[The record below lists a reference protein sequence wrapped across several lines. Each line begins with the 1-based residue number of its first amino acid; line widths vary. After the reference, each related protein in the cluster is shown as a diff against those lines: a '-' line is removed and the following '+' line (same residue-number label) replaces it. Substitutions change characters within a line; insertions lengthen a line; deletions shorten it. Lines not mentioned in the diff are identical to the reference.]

1 MRRCALLVWTL
12 VLVMTCNSQH
22 ERKQPQLDEESLHQA
37 YRALAEQIRQEVHSR
52 GGDVDKQRVHW
63 VLSFS
68 TGHFAADPTAAQA
81 ARYLAKKLV
90 EDLAKARDSVS
101 AYAWEMDVWDHLP
114 GAPRTVIVQSKSPR
128 DMELINKLWPRT
140 PRRDTVGGHDTER
153 AIVEITRALGS
164 VSDAVL
170 VLFTPTAASVA
181 APNTKVLGQNHP
193 DYQSVLEHWDRVQ
206 GATAPP
212 GASKQIQYRVIK
224 PSGEIVNRTMDLVV
238 LVPKQF
244 ISVSSIE
251 APQTVTATDVP
262 TAIRKTRSIFP
273 LILLIVAVLVIPVV
287 WFARN
292 LRNLL
297 FMTPLIEINSH
308 AFFLKRNE
316 GIIIAGTD
324 AITVPEGWHKIVLP
338 GRDVP
343 KRELA
348 KIRKEG
354 TRIVMQA
361 IDCNI
366 RHEGIIYKQ
375 LPLKSDGLTQL
386 ELYGN
391 EETRPG
397 LPEQEWNVPLTI
409 EIRRERG

>member
-1 MRRCALLVWTL
+1 MRCCALLVWTL
-12 VLVMTCNSQH
+12 LLGITCHSQH

-37 YRALAEQIRQEVHSR
+37 YRALASLIRQEVHSR
-52 GGDVDKQRVHW
+52 GGDVGKQRVHW

-90 EDLAKARDSVS
+90 EDLAKAGDSVS

-114 GAPRTVIVQSKSPR
+114 GTSRTVVVQSKSPR
-128 DMELINKLWPRT
+128 DMERINKLWPRT

-153 AIVEITRALGS
+153 AIVEITRMLGS
-164 VSDAVL
+164 VSDTVF

-224 PSGEIVNRTMDLVV
+224 PSGEVVNRTMDLVV

-251 APQTVTATDVP
+251 APQTDTATDATTP
-262 TAIRKTRSIFP
+262 TRRTRSVFP
-273 LILLIVAVLVIPVV
+273 LIVVAVLAILTV
-287 WFARN
+287 WFVARN
-292 LRNLL
+292 FL
-297 FMTPLIEINSH
+297 FMTPSIKINSH

-324 AITVPEGWHKIVLP
+324 AITVPEGWHKIVLS

-348 KIRKEG
+348 KIRKER
-354 TRIVMQA
+354 TRIVIQS

-386 ELYGN
+386 ELYGS
-391 EETRPG
+391 EETRSG
-397 LPEQEWNVPLTI
+397 LPEQEWSVPITI

>member
-1 MRRCALLVWTL
+1 MRHRALFVWTL
-12 VLVMTCNSQH
+12 LLGITCYSQH
-22 ERKQPQLDEESLHQA
+22 EQKQPQLDEQSLHQA
-37 YRALAEQIRQEVHSR
+37 YLALASLIRQEVHSR
-52 GGDVDKQRVHW
+52 GGDVGKQRVHW

-90 EDLAKARDSVS
+90 EDLAKAGDSVS

-114 GAPRTVIVQSKSPR
+114 GTSRTVVVQSKSPR

-153 AIVEITRALGS
+153 AIVEIIRTLGG
-164 VSDAVL
+164 VSDTVF

-273 LILLIVAVLVIPVV
+273 LILLIVAVLAIPVV
-287 WFARN
+287 WFVA
-292 LRNLL
+292 RNLL

-354 TRIVMQA
+354 TQIVVHA
-361 IDCNI
+361 IRCNI
-366 RHEGIIYKQ
+366 RYEGIIYEQ
-375 LPLKSDGLTQL
+375 MRLKSDVLTQL
-386 ELYGN
+386 ELYGS

-397 LPEQEWNVPLTI
+397 LPEQEWSVPITI